1 MHGHPIATDA
11 TVEDIVGRLNAATEY
26 VRRLS
31 EHMWECRREF
41 GMASVRI
48 GVTGAGRAPNY
59 RIEYIKDGDQLPSIF
74 GVYNGLSHRKVEDLG
89 EPAPVDPD
97 VLFGDKEPDPNAPTN
112 PDRFLRGEHWST
124 RVVSLDEVAVMLGN
138 LRQRKR

>member
-1 MHGHPIATDA
+1 MDGASMQGHPIAADA
-11 TVEDIVGRLNAATEY
+11 TIEDIVARLNAATEY

-59 RIEYIKDGDQLPSIF
+59 RIEYIKDDDQLPSIF
-74 GVYNGLSHRKVEDLG
+74 GVYNGLSHRKVENLG
-89 EPAPVDPD
+89 EPVPVDPD
-97 VLFGDKEPDPNAPTN
+97 ILFGDKEP
-112 PDRFLRGEHWST
+112 T
-124 RVVSLDEVAVMLGN
+124 RMPPQILIAF
-138 LRQRKR
+138 